1 MSSGQELER
10 LEEIMRTLRSDRG
23 CPLGSGTDPS
33 VFKALFTG
41 RGL

>member
-23 CPLGSGTDPS
+23 CPWDREQTHRSLRPYLLEE
-33 VFKALFTG
+33 AY
-41 RGL
+41 